1 MRRHTCWLKC
11 ATSVLINAT
20 LIWLGFA
27 PIVLAAG
34 LQNSQTEAAIAPNNI
49 FPSSPSSD
57 GLDERLDENSNQ
69 IADES
74 SSDDSGVDKNSGED
88 SNENSNQISDEISD
102 DSSPEEL
109 FTEPSLR
116 PADSI
121 LPAAPNINYSDDP
134 INLPP
139 DPRYQIFP
147 VPVPAAPALNPYE
160 YQQPGQNAFD
170 VYRLGPGDG
179 IFVSVQ
185 RFPELSGQ
193 VTLDLEGRVI
203 LPILGAVSLEGL
215 TLREAQ
221 ERIRLAYNRYVV
233 NPDVTL
239 TLVAQRP
246 VQVTVVGEVVRPGFY
261 PLQVPQISTAL
272 LSAGGTTGTADL
284 RQIEVQRRLPDGSLL
299 EETVDLFTPL
309 QEAEALPE
317 VRLQNNDV
325 IIVNR
330 LNPSEVPLYDRA
342 LVARST
348 IAQPQINVRILS
360 YANRRIGNLPLP
372 NGSRFVDALAAI
384 GPDPDVADL
393 GDVSLIRF
401 DPELGRA
408 VTIELDGKDALR
420 GDLSQ
425 NPPLENNDVIVVGR
439 NFINRITYA
448 LNTVTQPFRDILGFL
463 LFFESLQEGA
473 SDLFGP

>member
-1 MRRHTCWLKC
+1 MMTRHTCWLKY
-11 ATSVLINAT
+11 ATSVVVNAT

-34 LQNSQTEAAIAPNNI
+34 LQDAQTETAIAPDAL
-49 FPSSPSSD
+49 FPSLNPSDPLGNEIANENTPDASIAD
-57 GLDERLDENSNQ
+57 QIPDEN
-69 IADES
+69 
-74 SSDDSGVDKNSGED
+74 GGETL
-88 SNENSNQISDEISD
+88 
-102 DSSPEEL
+102 PEEQ

-116 PADSI
+116 PADDI
-121 LPAAPNINYSDDP
+121 LPAAPNIDYSDDP
-134 INLPP
+134 NNLPS

-147 VPVPAAPALNPYE
+147 VPGPAAPVLNPYQ
-160 YQQPGQNAFD
+160 YPQSGSSAFE

-179 IFVSVQ
+179 IFISVQ
-185 RFPELSGQ
+185 RFPDLSGQ

-215 TLREAQ
+215 TLQEAQ
-221 ERIRLAYNRYVV
+221 ERIRLAYDRYVV

-246 VQVTVVGEVVRPGFY
+246 VQVTIVGEVVRPGFY
-261 PLQVPQISTAL
+261 PLQVPQVSTAL

-284 RQIEVQRRLPDGSLL
+284 REIEIQRRLPDGSVLA
-299 EETVDLFTPL
+299 ETIDLFTPL
-309 QEAEALPE
+309 QDAEALPE

-325 IIVNR
+325 IIVHR

-348 IAQPQINVRILS
+348 IAQQQINVRVLS
-360 YANRRIGNLPLP
+360 YANRRVGNLPLP

-393 GDVSLIRF
+393 GDVGLIRF

-408 VTIELDGKDALR
+408 VTMELDGKDALQ

-425 NPPLENNDVIVVGR
+425 NPPLENNDVIVIGR
-439 NFINRITYA
+439 NFINRITYT
-448 LNTVTQPFRDILGFL
+448 LNTFTQPFRDVLGFL
-463 LFFESLQEGA
+463 LFFESLQDSA

>member
-1 MRRHTCWLKC
+1 MITRQTYWLKY
-11 ATSVLINAT
+11 ATSIAVNAT

-34 LQNSQTEAAIAPNNI
+34 AQELQTEGAEGTEGAIAHHTTFHQLEASERISAEVANKQT
-49 FPSSPSSD
+49 SD
-57 GLDERLDENSNQ
+57 DQEQLDE
-69 IADES
+69 ES
-74 SSDDSGVDKNSGED
+74 DQPA
-88 SNENSNQISDEISD
+88 NEA
-102 DSSPEEL
+102 SPEEL
-109 FTEPSLR
+109 FTEPTLR
-116 PADSI
+116 PADGL
-121 LPAAPNINYSDDP
+121 LPAAPNIDYSDDP
-134 INLPP
+134 NNLPANP
-139 DPRYQIFP
+139 QYQVFP
-147 VPVPAAPALNPYE
+147 SPLTPSAPALNPYE
-160 YQQPGQNAFD
+160 YQQPGQNAFE

-179 IFVSVQ
+179 IFISVQ
-185 RFPELSGQ
+185 RFPDLSGQ

-221 ERIRLAYNRYVV
+221 ERIRLAYDRYVV

-246 VQVTVVGEVVRPGFY
+246 VQVTIVGEVVRPGFY

-284 RQIEVQRRLPDGSLL
+284 RQIEIQRRLPDGSLL

-309 QEAEALPE
+309 QEADALPE
-317 VRLQNNDV
+317 VQLQNNDV

-330 LNPSEVPLYDRA
+330 LDPSEVPFYDRA

-348 IAQPQINVRILS
+348 IAQPEINVRVLS
-360 YANRRIGNLPLP
+360 YANRRVGNLPLP

-408 VTIELDGKDALR
+408 VTMDLDGKDALR

-448 LNTVTQPFRDILGFL
+448 LNTVTQPFRDVLGFL

>member
-1 MRRHTCWLKC
+1 MMRRPTYWLKY
-11 ATSVLINAT
+11 ATSVVVNAT

-34 LQNSQTEAAIAPNNI
+34 LQDPHTESAIAPDNI
-49 FPSSPSSD
+49 FPSSPSSN
-57 GLDERLDENSNQ
+57 GFDERLDENSNQ

-74 SSDDSGVDKNSGED
+74 SSNDRRMDENSVEDANED
-88 SNENSNQISDEISD
+88 SNQTSD
-102 DSSPEEL
+102 DRAPEEL

-116 PADSI
+116 PADGI
-121 LPAAPNINYSDDP
+121 LPAAPNIDYSDDP
-134 INLPP
+134 VNLPS

-147 VPVPAAPALNPYE
+147 VPVPATPALNPYE

-185 RFPELSGQ
+185 RFPDLSGQ

-215 TLREAQ
+215 SLREAQ

-246 VQVTVVGEVVRPGFY
+246 VQVTIVGEVVRPGFY

-284 RQIEVQRRLPDGSLL
+284 RQIEIQRRLPDGSLL
-299 EETVDLFTPL
+299 EETIDLFTPL
-309 QEAEALPE
+309 QEANALPE

-348 IAQPQINVRILS
+348 IAQPEINVRVLS
-360 YANRRIGNLPLP
+360 YANRRVGNLPLP

-408 VTIELDGKDALR
+408 VTMDLDGKDALR

-448 LNTVTQPFRDILGFL
+448 LNTVTQPFRDVLGFL

>member
-1 MRRHTCWLKC
+1 M
-11 ATSVLINAT
+11 NAA

-27 PIVLAAG
+27 PIVLAAE
-34 LQNSQTEAAIAPNNI
+34 SQKSQSKFEGAVGAIAHTDTLPLFEASIDVSNPVSNKMWTTEKT
-49 FPSSPSSD
+49 PVQVVAEPLLAQSATESPAGS
-57 GLDERLDENSNQ
+57 
-69 IADES
+69 AT
-74 SSDDSGVDKNSGED
+74 SDDASSTT
-88 SNENSNQISDEISD
+88 
-102 DSSPEEL
+102 SPEEL

-116 PADSI
+116 PADGI
-121 LPAAPNINYSDDP
+121 LPSAPDLNYPGDP
-134 INLPP
+134 NNLPA

-147 VPVPAAPALNPYE
+147 APGQAPPALNPYQ
-160 YQQPGQNAFD
+160 YQSPGQNQTPGQGAFA
-170 VYRLGPGDG
+170 VYRLSPGDG

-185 RFPELSGQ
+185 RFPDLSGQ

-221 ERIRLAYNRYVV
+221 ERIRIAYDRYVV

-246 VQVTVVGEVVRPGFY
+246 VQVTIVGEVVRPGFY
-261 PLQVPQISTAL
+261 PLQAPQISVAL

-284 RQIEVQRRLPDGSLL
+284 RRIEVQRRLPDGSLL
-299 EETVDLFTPL
+299 AETVDLFTPL
-309 QEAEALPE
+309 QEAEALPD
-317 VRLQNNDV
+317 VQLQNNDV

-330 LNPSEVPLYDRA
+330 LNPSEVPFYDRA

-348 IAQPQINVRILS
+348 IAQPEINVRVLS
-360 YANRRIGNLPLP
+360 YANRRVGNLPLP
-372 NGSRFVDALAAI
+372 NGSRFADALAAI

-408 VTIELDGKDALR
+408 VALELNGKDALR